1 MAGGLDGIIPPMTT
15 PFDDDG
21 AIDEGAVRAQVRW
34 LIDQGV
40 HGIAVGGSTG
50 EGQTLEHDELRR
62 LVATVVEAAAGSVP
76 VIAGII
82 VDSTPRCHPARPG
95 GR

>member
-21 AIDEGAVRAQVRW
+21 AIDDGAVRAQVRW

-40 HGIAVGGSTG
+40 HGLAVGGSTG
-50 EGQTLEHDELRR
+50 EGQTLGRTSCAGWSR
-62 LVATVVEAAAGSVP
+62 PWSRPPRAAC
-76 VIAGII
+76 
-82 VDSTPRCHPARPG
+82 R
-95 GR
+95 